1 MTILSFI
8 RASESNVEI
17 SSELILTPF
26 TRKLLLPLLVVPAS
40 TMSIGLSLVVV
51 FESLFI
57 SNQERKTLYVMFE
70 LFTNLFTTMQTWILI
85 LGGTPP
91 TKG

>member
-51 FESLFI
+51 FESLCI
-57 SNQERKTLYVMFE
+57 SNQERKTLCYV
-70 LFTNLFTTMQTWILI
+70 
-85 LGGTPP
+85 
-91 TKG
+91 